1 LGNVINYAAGL
12 SMKVCCLVMVLVA
25 LAGCDPVQWPAEVRL
40 PDGAVYDGETRDD
53 LFHGEGTLTWPDG
66 RYYEGAFREGRLH
79 GHGKLVDRRGCVQEG
94 QFVDGVL
101 HGQGQFT
108 CDEATWQG
116 RFEQGELVEGSVS
129 YTEGGSYQGEFHD
142 LAPHGQGLWVTEA
155 GQHYEGRFEN
165 GELVE
170 GRYRDEEGYQYEG
183 QFRYF
188 SFHGQGTLTRPDGV
202 VIRGEFENGYAHGNG
217 TRTRPA
223 EGDAQAQVEKGYFV
237 RGRYYA
243 SEEAYQK
250 NRHAQAAQIEAR
262 LYTESSRLQSV
273 LSSLAPQRPGV
284 RDVYLLVVGGDGTE
298 GVFAREVDWVA
309 ERLGS
314 VFDLK
319 RRHVKL
325 VNGGSDDLPLATRTS
340 VREALEALDALM
352 DPNEDLLMV
361 HLVSHGSREG
371 ALLLDDHN
379 LTLNDLSVADGKQW
393 LNALKARH
401 QWLVVSACYSGQW
414 VDALASP
421 RRVIF
426 ASAASDRTSFGC
438 GDDSDRTWF
447 SKALYGE
454 DMAAGIDDPAAWFA
468 ATSVKVTGMEEEQG
482 IDGEEHSM
490 PQQAVGEAF
499 VRWWQGN
506 KAVNSE

>member
-1 LGNVINYAAGL
+1 
-12 SMKVCCLVMVLVA
+12 MKVCCLVMVLVS

-129 YTEGGSYQGEFHD
+129 YTEGGSYQGEFRD

-223 EGDAQAQVEKGYFV
+223 EGDSQAQVEKGYFV

-393 LNALKARH
+393 FNALKARH

-414 VDALASP
+414 VEALASP

>member
-1 LGNVINYAAGL
+1 
-12 SMKVCCLVMVLVA
+12 MKVCCLVMVLVA

-129 YTEGGSYQGEFHD
+129 YTEGGSYQGEFRD

-468 ATSVKVTGMEEEQG
+468 ATSVKVTGMEQEQG

>member
-1 LGNVINYAAGL
+1 
-12 SMKVCCLVMVLVA
+12 MKVCCLVMVLVA

-66 RYYEGAFREGRLH
+66 RYYEGAFRKGRLH

-129 YTEGGSYQGEFHD
+129 YTEGGSYQGEFRD

-352 DPNEDLLMV
+352 DPNEELLMV

>member
-1 LGNVINYAAGL
+1 
-12 SMKVCCLVMVLVA
+12 MKVCCLVMVLVA

-129 YTEGGSYQGEFHD
+129 YTEGGSYQGEFRD

-223 EGDAQAQVEKGYFV
+223 EGDSQAQVEKGYFV

>member
-1 LGNVINYAAGL
+1 
-12 SMKVCCLVMVLVA
+12 MKVCCLVMVLVA

-66 RYYEGAFREGRLH
+66 RYYEGAFRKGRLH

-129 YTEGGSYQGEFHD
+129 YTEGGSYQGEFRD

>member
-1 LGNVINYAAGL
+1 
-12 SMKVCCLVMVLVA
+12 MKVCCLVMVLVA

-40 PDGAVYDGETRDD
+40 PDGAVYDGETRDN

-129 YTEGGSYQGEFHD
+129 YTEGGSYQGEFRD

-223 EGDAQAQVEKGYFV
+223 EGDAQAQLEKGYFV

>member
-1 LGNVINYAAGL
+1 
-12 SMKVCCLVMVLVA
+12 MKVCCLVMVLVA

-129 YTEGGSYQGEFHD
+129 YTEGGSYQGEFRD

-223 EGDAQAQVEKGYFV
+223 EGDAQAQLEKGYFV

>member
-1 LGNVINYAAGL
+1 
-12 SMKVCCLVMVLVA
+12 MKVCCLVMVLVA

>member
-1 LGNVINYAAGL
+1 
-12 SMKVCCLVMVLVA
+12 MKVCCLVMVLVA

-129 YTEGGSYQGEFHD
+129 YTEGGSYQGEFRD

-468 ATSVKVTGMEEEQG
+468 ATSAKVTGMEEEQG

>member
-1 LGNVINYAAGL
+1 
-12 SMKVCCLVMVLVA
+12 MKVCCLVMVLVA

-468 ATSVKVTGMEEEQG
+468 ATSVKVTGMEQEQG

-499 VRWWQGN
+499 VRWWQGY

>member
-1 LGNVINYAAGL
+1 
-12 SMKVCCLVMVLVA
+12 MKVCCLVMVLVA

-66 RYYEGAFREGRLH
+66 RSYEGAFREGRLH

-129 YTEGGSYQGEFHD
+129 YTEGGSYQGEFRD

-468 ATSVKVTGMEEEQG
+468 ATSVKVTGMEQEQG

>member
-1 LGNVINYAAGL
+1 
-12 SMKVCCLVMVLVA
+12 MKVCCLVMVLVA

-66 RYYEGAFREGRLH
+66 RSYEGAFREGRLH

-129 YTEGGSYQGEFHD
+129 YTEGGSYQGEFRD

>member
-1 LGNVINYAAGL
+1 
-12 SMKVCCLVMVLVA
+12 MKVCCLVMVLVA

-468 ATSVKVTGMEEEQG
+468 ATSVKVTGMEQEQG

>member
-1 LGNVINYAAGL
+1 
-12 SMKVCCLVMVLVA
+12 MKVCCLVMVLVA

-468 ATSVKVTGMEEEQG
+468 ATSVKVTGMEQEQG

-499 VRWWQGN
+499 VRWLQGN

>member
-1 LGNVINYAAGL
+1 
-12 SMKVCCLVMVLVA
+12 MKVCCLVMVLVA

-40 PDGAVYDGETRDD
+40 PDGAAYDGETRDD

-66 RYYEGAFREGRLH
+66 RYYEGAFRKGRLH

-129 YTEGGSYQGEFHD
+129 YTEGGSYQGEFRD

>member
-1 LGNVINYAAGL
+1 
-12 SMKVCCLVMVLVA
+12 MKVCCLVMVLVA

-40 PDGAVYDGETRDD
+40 PDGAVYDGETRDN

-129 YTEGGSYQGEFHD
+129 YTEGGSYQGEFRD

-223 EGDAQAQVEKGYFV
+223 EGDAQAQLEKGYFV

-340 VREALEALDALM
+340 VREALEAQDALM

>member
-1 LGNVINYAAGL
+1 
-12 SMKVCCLVMVLVA
+12 MKVCCLVMVLVA

-129 YTEGGSYQGEFHD
+129 YTEGGSYQGEFRD

>member
-1 LGNVINYAAGL
+1 LGDVINCAAGL

-129 YTEGGSYQGEFHD
+129 YTEGGSYQGEFRD

>member
-1 LGNVINYAAGL
+1 LGNVINYAADL

-129 YTEGGSYQGEFHD
+129 YTEGGSYQGEFRD

>member
-1 LGNVINYAAGL
+1 
-12 SMKVCCLVMVLVA
+12 MKVCCLVMVLVA

-129 YTEGGSYQGEFHD
+129 YTEGGSYQGEFRD

-298 GVFAREVDWVA
+298 GVFAREGDWVA

>member
-1 LGNVINYAAGL
+1 
-12 SMKVCCLVMVLVA
+12 MKVCCLVMVLVA

-414 VDALASP
+414 VEALASP

>member
-1 LGNVINYAAGL
+1 
-12 SMKVCCLVMVLVA
+12 MKVCCLVMVLVA

-40 PDGAVYDGETRDD
+40 PDGAVYDGETRDN

-129 YTEGGSYQGEFHD
+129 YTEGGSYQGEFRD
-142 LAPHGQGLWVTEA
+142 FAPHGQGLWVTEA

-223 EGDAQAQVEKGYFV
+223 EGDAQAQLEKGYFV

>member
-1 LGNVINYAAGL
+1 
-12 SMKVCCLVMVLVA
+12 MKVCCLVMVLVA

-129 YTEGGSYQGEFHD
+129 YTEGGSYQGEFRD
-142 LAPHGQGLWVTEA
+142 FAPHGQGLWVTEA

>member
-1 LGNVINYAAGL
+1 
-12 SMKVCCLVMVLVA
+12 MKVCCLVMVLVS

-223 EGDAQAQVEKGYFV
+223 EGDSQAQVEKGYFV

>member
-1 LGNVINYAAGL
+1 
-12 SMKVCCLVMVLVA
+12 MKVCCLVMVLVS